1 MKNLIT
7 KTKLTRMTAV
17 LLAVITVFSMMFA
30 LPVSAVSD
38 EVTIIFDYCY
48 NSNGNTIKFQQT
60 TTNDGYTVGV
70 PGEELCKIFADDK
83 EAYCIEPGHSLY
95 SFDTLKKDATTVWRD
110 LGSAKQKAI
119 NLALLYGK
127 PGSSS
132 SLSGNDDEKWVATQ
146 LIVWEFV
153 ADCRETKNGFKCT
166 NTKFIDGITAG
177 GANPGVKA
185 VYNEISNSLANY
197 SKVPSFASAIL
208 SKAETYE
215 LKENGNSY
223 ELTLTDNNNI
233 LSKFDFKSTGGV
245 TVTKSGNKLTLKS
258 SSPITEDVTFNCAK
272 SMPNVGKAVLVPYGD
287 ASMQDVITG
296 VGNDND
302 PVRAYFKVKTSQG
315 NLKIVKT
322 SEDGKVD
329 NIEFVVKGDNCNET
343 VKTNS
348 NGEIEIKNLKVGT
361 YTITEIV
368 SDEYETQE
376 SQTVTVENGK
386 TATVKFNNTLK
397 KSEIKII
404 KKDAETKKII
414 PLSGFGF
421 KIKKSD
427 GSFITADKK
436 DVFYTDNTG
445 TITLPIKLT
454 YGKYQLV
461 EVRAGTGYILDSTPI
476 DFEVNGENKT
486 IELVK
491 YNKAQKGTI
500 TVTKTGNIFSS
511 VKETNE
517 TSITDEATENAHK
530 MYQPVYSN
538 STLSGAEF
546 RITAG
551 EDIMTPDGTVRY
563 KKGETVDTI
572 TTKNNGK
579 AVSKQLYLGKY
590 YVTETKA
597 VSGYVLNRESYPVTL
612 KYAGQNVEV
621 TNSNV
626 TINNKRQKAEV
637 TLTKLLEAN
646 EELGIGNN
654 DEIKNVLFAL
664 YANEEI
670 KASDGKIIPKD
681 GLIEIVSVSEN
692 GKATFTTDIPFG
704 KYYVKEYTTDEHYV
718 LDDTKYEFEF
728 SYTDENTS
736 VQKIEINNGKPIVN
750 KPITGGLEITKKD
763 VSTGELLPN
772 AGFRIKDKNGNIV
785 VEGYT
790 DEKGVAKF
798 TLGYGKYTYE
808 EFDAPDGYIID
819 KTPHEF
825 EITENGQIIKAEM
838 TNKKQPEPEKPQTG
852 DSSNISF
859 FIGLG
864 AFAVGGLVAFVI
876 IRFRKKDEDED

>member
-1 MKNLIT
+1 MKTI
-7 KTKLTRMTAV
+7 KPKFTRTTAV

-48 NSNGNTIKFQQT
+48 DSKGNIIKFQQT

-70 PGEELCKIFADDK
+70 PSEELCKIFANDE
-83 EAYCIEPGHSLY
+83 EAYCIEPGHSLFSY
-95 SFDTLKKDATTVWRD
+95 DTLKKDATTVWRD

-127 PGSSS
+127 PGSGS

-153 ADCRETKNGFKCT
+153 ANCRETKNGFKCT
-166 NTKFIDGITAG
+166 NTKFIDGITVG
-177 GANPGVKA
+177 GANSGVKT

-197 SKVPSFASAIL
+197 AKVPSFASAIL

-215 LKENGNSY
+215 LKANGNSY

-245 TVTKSGNKLTLKS
+245 TVTKTGNKLTLKS
-258 SSPITEDVTFNCAK
+258 SSPLTEEVTFNCAK

-287 ASMQDVITG
+287 ASMQDIITG
-296 VGNDND
+296 VENDND

-315 NLKIVKT
+315 NLKIFKT
-322 SEDGKVD
+322 SEDGKVA
-329 NIEFVVKGDNCNET
+329 NIEFIVKGDNYNET
-343 VKTNS
+343 IKTNS

-368 SDEYETQE
+368 SNEYEAQK

-404 KKDAETKKII
+404 KKDAETKNTI

-421 KIKKSD
+421 KIKKAD
-427 GSFITADKK
+427 DSFVTADKK

-454 YGKYQLV
+454 YGKYQLI
-461 EVRAGTGYILDSTPI
+461 EVQAGIDYILDSTPI

-500 TVTKTGNIFSS
+500 TVTKTGDIFSS
-511 VKETNE
+511 VKEINE
-517 TSITDEATENAHK
+517 TSTEDEAKESSLK
-530 MYQPVYSN
+530 MYQPVYKN

-546 RITAG
+546 KITAG
-551 EDIMTPDGTVRY
+551 EDIITPDGTVRY

-572 TTKNNGK
+572 TTGNNGK

-597 VSGYVLNRESYPVTL
+597 VSGYVLNREAYPVTL

-621 TNSNV
+621 TNSSV
-626 TINNKRQKAEV
+626 TVNNKRQKAEI
-637 TLTKLLEAN
+637 TLTKILEVN
-646 EELGIGNN
+646 EKLGIGNN
-654 DEIKNVLFAL
+654 DEIKNVSFAL
-664 YANEEI
+664 YSNEEI
-670 KASDGKIIPKD
+670 KASNGTIIPKD
-681 GLIEIVSVSEN
+681 GLIETVSVSEN

-704 KYYVKEYTTDEHYV
+704 KYYVQEYSTDDHYV

-736 VQKIEINNGKPIVN
+736 VQTIEINNGKPIVN
-750 KPITGGLEITKKD
+750 NPITGGLEITKKD

-772 AGFRIKDKNGNIV
+772 AGFRIKDVNGKTI

-819 KTPHEF
+819 TTPHEF
-825 EITENGQIIKAEM
+825 EIKENGQIIKAEM
-838 TNKKQPEPEKPQTG
+838 TNKKQPEPDKPQTG
-852 DSSNISF
+852 DSSNIGF

>member
-1 MKNLIT
+1 MKTIKN
-7 KTKLTRMTAV
+7 KLLRTTAV
-17 LLAVITVFSMMFA
+17 LLAVITVFSIMFA

-38 EVTIIFDYCY
+38 EVTIVFDYCY
-48 NSNGNTIKFQQT
+48 DSTGNTIKFQQES
-60 TTNDGYTVGV
+60 TNDGYTVGV
-70 PGEELCKIFADDK
+70 AGEELCKIFANDE
-83 EAYCIEPGHSLY
+83 EAYCIEPGHSLFSY
-95 SFDTLKKDATTVWRD
+95 DTLKKDATTVWRD

-127 PGSSS
+127 PGSGS
-132 SLSGNDDEKWVATQ
+132 SLSGTDDQKWVATQ
-146 LIVWEFV
+146 LIVWELV
-153 ADCRETKNGFKCT
+153 SDCRETKNGFKCT

-177 GANPGVKA
+177 GANPGVKT

-197 SKVPSFASAIL
+197 ATVPSFASAVL

-215 LKENGNSY
+215 LKPNGNSY
-223 ELTLTDNNNI
+223 ELTLTDDNNI
-233 LSKFDFKSTGGV
+233 LSKFDFQSTNGV
-245 TVTKSGNKLTLKS
+245 TVSKTENKITLKS
-258 SSPITEDVTFNCAK
+258 SLPLTEEVTFNCAK
-272 SMPNVGKAVLVPYGD
+272 LMPNVGKAVLVPYGD
-287 ASMQDVITG
+287 VNQQDIITG
-296 VGNDND
+296 VENDND
-302 PVRAYFKVKTSQG
+302 PIRAYFKVKTSQG

-322 SEDGKVD
+322 SEDGKVA
-329 NIEFVVKGDNCNET
+329 NVKFKITGDNYSDEVT
-343 VKTNS
+343 TNT

-368 SDEYETQE
+368 SAEYEAQK

-386 TATVKFNNTLK
+386 TAIVKFNNTLK
-397 KSEIKII
+397 KSEIKIV
-404 KKDAETKKII
+404 KKDAETKKTI

-427 GSFITADKK
+427 ASFVTADKK

-461 EVRAGTGYILDSTPI
+461 EVSAGTGYVLDSTPI

-491 YNKAQKGTI
+491 YNKPQKATI
-500 TVTKTGNIFSS
+500 TVTKTGDIFSS
-511 VKETNE
+511 VKETSE
-517 TSITDEATENAHK
+517 TSKENPLK
-530 MYQPVYSN
+530 VYQPVYSN
-538 STLSGAEF
+538 GKLSGVEF
-546 RITAG
+546 KITAG
-551 EDIMTPDGTVRY
+551 EDIITPDGTVRY
-563 KKGETVDTI
+563 KKGDTVDNI
-572 TTKNNGK
+572 TTDKNGQ

-621 TNSNV
+621 TNSSV
-626 TINNKRQKAEV
+626 TVNNKRQKAEI
-637 TLTKLLEAN
+637 TLTKIFEVN
-646 EELGIGNN
+646 EKLNIGKKA
-654 DEIKNVLFAL
+654 EIKNVSFAF

-681 GLIEIVSVSEN
+681 GLIEILSVSEN
-692 GKATFTTDIPFG
+692 GKATFITNIPFG
-704 KYYVKEYTTDEHYV
+704 KYYVQEYTTDKHYV
-718 LDDTKYEFEF
+718 LDNTKYEFEF
-728 SYTDENTS
+728 SYTDDNTS
-736 VQKIEINNGKPIVN
+736 VQKIEINNGKAIVN
-750 KPITGGLEITKKD
+750 KPLTGGLEITKKD

-808 EFDAPDGYIID
+808 EFDAPDGCIID
-819 KTPHEF
+819 TTPHEF
-825 EITENGQIIKAEM
+825 EITENGKIVKAEM
-838 TNKKQPEPEKPQTG
+838 TNKKQPEPDKPQTG
-852 DSSNISF
+852 DSSNIGF
-859 FIGLG
+859 YIGLG
-864 AFAVGGLVAFVI
+864 AFAIGGLVAFVI
-876 IRFRKKDEDED
+876 IKFRKKDKDED

>member
-1 MKNLIT
+1 MKTIKN
-7 KTKLTRMTAV
+7 KLLRTTAV

-48 NSNGNTIKFQQT
+48 DSSGNTIKFQQE

-70 PGEELCKIFADDK
+70 PGEELCKIFADGE

-127 PGSSS
+127 PGSGS
-132 SLSGNDDEKWVATQ
+132 SLSGTDDQKWVATQ

-153 ADCRETKNGFKCT
+153 ADCRETKNDFKCT

-177 GANPGVKA
+177 GANSGVKK

-197 SKVPSFASAIL
+197 SKVPSFASAVL

-215 LKENGNSY
+215 LKPNGNSY
-223 ELTLTDNNNI
+223 ELTLTDENNI
-233 LSKFDFKSTGGV
+233 LSKFDFKSTEGV
-245 TVTKSGNKLTLKS
+245 IVTKSGNKLSLKS
-258 SSPITEDVTFNCAK
+258 SSPITDEVTFNCAK
-272 SMPNVGKAVLVPYGD
+272 SMPNVGKAVLAPYGD
-287 ASMQDVITG
+287 ASMQDIITG
-296 VGNDND
+296 VENDND
-302 PVRAYFKVKTSQG
+302 PVRAYFKIKTSQG

-322 SEDGKVD
+322 SEDGKVA
-329 NIEFVVKGDNCNET
+329 NVKFKITGDNYSEEVT
-343 VKTNS
+343 TNTK
-348 NGEIEIKNLKVGT
+348 GEIEIKNLKVGT

-368 SDEYETQE
+368 SDEYEAQN

-404 KKDAETKKII
+404 KKDAETKKTI

-427 GSFITADKK
+427 GSFVTADNK

-461 EVRAGTGYILDSTPI
+461 EVQAGTGYILDSTPI

-486 IELVK
+486 IELLK

-500 TVTKTGNIFSS
+500 TVTKTGDIFSS
-511 VKETNE
+511 VKEINE
-517 TSITDEATENAHK
+517 TSTADEVIENSLK
-530 MYQPVYSN
+530 KYQPVYSN
-538 STLSGAEF
+538 STLGGAEF

-551 EDIMTPDGTVRY
+551 EDIKTPDGTVRY

-572 TTKNNGK
+572 TTDRNGK

-597 VSGYVLNRESYPVTL
+597 VSGYVLNRESYLVTL

-621 TNSNV
+621 TNSSV
-626 TINNKRQKAEV
+626 TINNNRQKAEI
-637 TLTKLLEAN
+637 TLTKILEVN
-646 EELGIGNN
+646 EELGIGKN
-654 DEIKNVLFAL
+654 DEIKNVSFAL
-664 YANEEI
+664 YTNEEI

-704 KYYVKEYTTDEHYV
+704 KYYVQEHTTDEHYV
-718 LDDTKYEFEF
+718 RDDTKYEFEF

-772 AGFRIKDKNGNIV
+772 AGFRVKDENGNTV

-819 KTPHEF
+819 TTPHEF
-825 EITENGQIIKAEM
+825 EIKENGQIVKAEM
-838 TNKKQPEPEKPQTG
+838 TNTKQPEPDTPQTG
-852 DSSNISF
+852 DNSNIGF

>member
-17 LLAVITVFSMMFA
+17 LLAVITVFSMVFA

-48 NSNGNTIKFQQT
+48 DSNGNIIKFQQE

-70 PGEELCKIFADDK
+70 AGEELCKLFADDE
-83 EAYCIEPGHSLY
+83 EAYCIEPGHSLF

-127 PGSSS
+127 PGSGS

-153 ADCRETKNGFKCT
+153 AACRETKNGFKCT

-177 GANPGVKA
+177 GANSGVKK

-197 SKVPSFASAIL
+197 SKVPSFASVVL

-215 LKENGNSY
+215 LKANGNGY
-223 ELTLTDNNNI
+223 ELTLTDENNI
-233 LSKFDFKSTGGV
+233 LSKFDFKSTSGV

-258 SSPITEDVTFNCAK
+258 SSPLTEALTFNCAK

-296 VGNDND
+296 VENDND

-322 SEDGKVD
+322 SEDGKVA
-329 NIEFVVKGDNCNET
+329 NVKFKITGDNYSEEVT
-343 VKTNS
+343 TNS

-368 SDEYETQE
+368 SDEYEAQK

-404 KKDAETKKII
+404 KKDAETKKTI

-427 GSFITADKK
+427 GSFVTADKK

-445 TITLPIKLT
+445 IITLPIKLT
-454 YGKYQLV
+454 YGKYQLI
-461 EVRAGTGYILDSTPI
+461 EVSAGTGYVLDSTPI

-500 TVTKTGNIFSS
+500 TVTKTGDIFSS
-511 VKETNE
+511 VKEINE
-517 TSITDEATENAHK
+517 TSTADEATEKALK
-530 MYQPVYSN
+530 MYQPIYSN
-538 STLSGAEF
+538 NILSGAEF
-546 RITAG
+546 KITAG
-551 EDIMTPDGTVRY
+551 EDIKTADGTVRY

-572 TTKNNGK
+572 TTYKNGK

-597 VSGYVLNRESYPVTL
+597 VLGYVLNHESYPVTH

-621 TNSNV
+621 TNSNII
-626 TINNKRQKAEV
+626 INNKR
-637 TLTKLLEAN
+637 
-646 EELGIGNN
+646 
-654 DEIKNVLFAL
+654 
-664 YANEEI
+664 
-670 KASDGKIIPKD
+670 
-681 GLIEIVSVSEN
+681 
-692 GKATFTTDIPFG
+692 
-704 KYYVKEYTTDEHYV
+704 
-718 LDDTKYEFEF
+718 
-728 SYTDENTS
+728 
-736 VQKIEINNGKPIVN
+736 
-750 KPITGGLEITKKD
+750 
-763 VSTGELLPN
+763 
-772 AGFRIKDKNGNIV
+772 
-785 VEGYT
+785 
-790 DEKGVAKF
+790 
-798 TLGYGKYTYE
+798 
-808 EFDAPDGYIID
+808 
-819 KTPHEF
+819 
-825 EITENGQIIKAEM
+825 
-838 TNKKQPEPEKPQTG
+838 
-852 DSSNISF
+852 
-859 FIGLG
+859 
-864 AFAVGGLVAFVI
+864 
-876 IRFRKKDEDED
+876 

>member
-1 MKNLIT
+1 MKTIT
-7 KTKLTRMTAV
+7 NKLLRATAV

-38 EVTIIFDYCY
+38 EITIIFDYCY
-48 NSNGNTIKFQQT
+48 DSNGNTIKFQQT

-70 PGEELCKIFADDK
+70 AGEELCKIFTDDE
-83 EAYCIEPGHSLY
+83 EAYCIEPGHSLFSY
-95 SFDTLKKDATTVWRD
+95 DTLKKDVTTVWRD

-166 NTKFIDGITAG
+166 NTKFIDGITVG
-177 GANPGVKA
+177 GANSGVKA
-185 VYNEISNSLANY
+185 VYNEISSSLASY
-197 SKVPSFASAIL
+197 ATVPSFASAVL

-215 LKENGNSY
+215 LKPNGNSY
-223 ELTLTDNNNI
+223 ELTLTDENNI

-258 SSPITEDVTFNCAK
+258 SSPITDEVTFNCAK

-287 ASMQDVITG
+287 ASMQDIITG
-296 VGNDND
+296 VENDND

-322 SEDGKVD
+322 SEDGKVA
-329 NIEFVVKGDNCNET
+329 NVKFKITGDNYSEEVT
-343 VKTNS
+343 TNT
-348 NGEIEIKNLKVGT
+348 NGEFEIKNLKIGT

-368 SDEYETQE
+368 SNEYEDQN

-404 KKDAETKKII
+404 KKDAETKKTI

-421 KIKKSD
+421 KIRKSD
-427 GSFITADKK
+427 GSFVTADKK
-436 DVFYTDNTG
+436 AVFYTDNTG

-461 EVRAGTGYILDSTPI
+461 EVSAGTGYVLDSTPI
-476 DFEVNGENKT
+476 DFEVNGENRI
-486 IELVK
+486 IEIVK

-500 TVTKTGNIFSS
+500 TVTKTGDIFSS
-511 VKETNE
+511 VKEINK
-517 TSITDEATENAHK
+517 TSTADEAKENPLK

-551 EDIMTPDGTVRY
+551 EDIKTADGTVRY

-572 TTKNNGK
+572 TTADKGK

-621 TNSNV
+621 TNSNI
-626 TINNKRQKAEV
+626 TINNKRQKAEI
-637 TLTKLLEAN
+637 TLTKILEVN
-646 EELGIGNN
+646 EELGIGKN
-654 DEIKNVLFAL
+654 DEIKNVSFAL

-670 KASDGKIIPKD
+670 KASDGRIIPKE

-704 KYYVKEYTTDEHYV
+704 KYYVQEYTTDEHYV

-728 SYTDENTS
+728 AYTDENTS
-736 VQKIEINNGKPIVN
+736 VKKIEINNGKPIVN
-750 KPITGGLEITKKD
+750 NPITGGLEITKKD

-772 AGFRIKDKNGNIV
+772 AGFRIKDENGNIV

-819 KTPHEF
+819 TTPYEF
-825 EITENGQIIKAEM
+825 EIKENGQIIKAEM
-838 TNKKQPEPEKPQTG
+838 TNKKQPEPDKPQTG
-852 DSSNISF
+852 DSSNIGF

>member
-1 MKNLIT
+1 MKTIKN
-7 KTKLTRMTAV
+7 KLLRTTAE
-17 LLAVITVFSMMFA
+17 LLAVITVFAMMFA

-38 EVTIIFDYCY
+38 EVTIVFDYCY
-48 NSNGNTIKFQQT
+48 DSTGNTIKFQQE

-70 PGEELCKIFADDK
+70 AGEELCKIFANDE
-83 EAYCIEPGHSLY
+83 EAYCIEPGHSLFSY
-95 SFDTLKKDATTVWRD
+95 DKLKKDATTVWRD

-127 PGSSS
+127 PGSDS
-132 SLSGNDDEKWVATQ
+132 SLSGNYDEKWVATQ

-153 ADCRETKNGFKCT
+153 ADCRETKNSFKCT

-177 GANPGVKA
+177 GANSGVKTI
-185 VYNEISNSLANY
+185 YNEISNNLANY
-197 SKVPSFASAIL
+197 SKVPSFASVVL

-215 LKENGNSY
+215 LKANSSGY
-223 ELTLTDNNNI
+223 ELTLTDENNI
-233 LSKFDFKSTGGV
+233 LSKFDFKSTDGV
-245 TVTKSGNKLTLKS
+245 IVSKSGNKLTLKS
-258 SSPITEDVTFNCAK
+258 SSPLTDEVTFNCAK
-272 SMPNVGKAVLVPYGD
+272 AMPNVGKAVLVPYGD

-296 VGNDND
+296 VENDND

-322 SEDGKVD
+322 SEDGKVANVKFKITSD
-329 NIEFVVKGDNCNET
+329 NYSEEVT
-343 VKTNS
+343 TNS

-368 SDEYETQE
+368 SDKYETQK

-404 KKDAETKKII
+404 KKDAETKKTI

-427 GSFITADKK
+427 GSFVTADNK

-454 YGKYQLV
+454 YGKYQLI
-461 EVRAGTGYILDSTPI
+461 EVSAGTGYVLDSTPI

-500 TVTKTGNIFSS
+500 TVTKTGDIFSS
-511 VKETNE
+511 VKEIKE
-517 TSITDEATENAHK
+517 TSTADEAKENELK
-530 MYQPVYSN
+530 KYQPVYSN
-538 STLSGAEF
+538 STLGGAEF
-546 RITAG
+546 KITAG
-551 EDIMTPDGTVRY
+551 EDIITPDGTIRY

-590 YVTETKA
+590 YITETKA

-612 KYAGQNVEV
+612 KYADQNVEV
-621 TNSNV
+621 TNSSV
-626 TINNKRQKAEV
+626 TINNKRQKAEIN
-637 TLTKLLEAN
+637 LTKILEVN

-654 DEIKNVLFAL
+654 DEIKNVSFAL

-670 KASDGKIIPKD
+670 KASDGTIIPND

-704 KYYVKEYTTDEHYV
+704 KYYV
-718 LDDTKYEFEF
+718 
-728 SYTDENTS
+728 
-736 VQKIEINNGKPIVN
+736 
-750 KPITGGLEITKKD
+750 
-763 VSTGELLPN
+763 
-772 AGFRIKDKNGNIV
+772 
-785 VEGYT
+785 
-790 DEKGVAKF
+790 
-798 TLGYGKYTYE
+798 
-808 EFDAPDGYIID
+808 
-819 KTPHEF
+819 
-825 EITENGQIIKAEM
+825 
-838 TNKKQPEPEKPQTG
+838 
-852 DSSNISF
+852 
-859 FIGLG
+859 
-864 AFAVGGLVAFVI
+864 
-876 IRFRKKDEDED
+876 

>member
-1 MKNLIT
+1 MKTIKN
-7 KTKLTRMTAV
+7 KLLRTTAL
-17 LLAVITVFSMMFA
+17 LLAVITIFSMIFA
-30 LPVSAVSD
+30 FPVSAVSD
-38 EVTIIFDYCY
+38 EVTIVFDYCY
-48 NSNGNTIKFQQT
+48 DSTGNTIKFQQE
-60 TTNDGYTVGV
+60 TTNDGYIVGV
-70 PGEELCKIFADDK
+70 AGEELCKIFANDE
-83 EAYCIEPGHSLY
+83 EAYCIEPGHSLF

-132 SLSGNDDEKWVATQ
+132 SLSGTDDQKWVATQ
-146 LIVWEFV
+146 LIVWELV
-153 ADCRETKNGFKCT
+153 SDCRETKNGFKCT

-177 GANPGVKA
+177 GANPGVKN
-185 VYNEISNSLANY
+185 VYNEISNSFASY
-197 SKVPSFASAIL
+197 ATVPSFASAVL
-208 SKAETYE
+208 SNAETYE
-215 LKENGNSY
+215 LKANGNSY
-223 ELTLTDNNNI
+223 ELTLTDDNNI
-233 LSKFDFKSTGGV
+233 LSKFDFQSTSGV
-245 TVTKSGNKLTLKS
+245 TVSKTENKLTLKS
-258 SSPITEDVTFNCAK
+258 SSPLTEEVTFNCAK
-272 SMPNVGKAVLVPYGD
+272 SMPNVGNAVLVPYGD
-287 ASMQDVITG
+287 VNQQDIITG
-296 VGNDND
+296 VENDND
-302 PVRAYFKVKTSQG
+302 PIRAYFKVKTSQG

-322 SEDGKVD
+322 SEDGKVA
-329 NIEFVVKGDNCNET
+329 NVKFKITGDNYSDEVT
-343 VKTNS
+343 TNT

-368 SDEYETQE
+368 SAEYEAQK

-386 TATVKFNNTLK
+386 TAIVKFKNTLK
-397 KSEIKII
+397 KSEIKIV
-404 KKDAETKKII
+404 KKDAETKKTI

-427 GSFITADKK
+427 GSFVTADKK
-436 DVFYTDNTG
+436 DIFYTDNTG
-445 TITLPIKLT
+445 TILLPIKLT

-461 EVRAGTGYILDSTPI
+461 EVSAGTGYILDSTPI

-491 YNKAQKGTI
+491 YNKAQKATI
-500 TVTKTGNIFSS
+500 TVTKTGDIFSS

-517 TSITDEATENAHK
+517 TSTENALK
-530 MYQPVYSN
+530 VYQPVYNN

-546 RITAG
+546 KITAG
-551 EDIMTPDGTVRY
+551 EDIKTPDGTVRY

-572 TTKNNGK
+572 TTDDKGN

-597 VSGYVLNRESYPVTL
+597 VSGYVLNREAYPVTL

-621 TNSNV
+621 TNSSI
-626 TINNKRQKAEV
+626 TINNKRQKAEI
-637 TLTKLLEAN
+637 TLTKVFEVN
-646 EELGIGNN
+646 EKLGIGEKG
-654 DEIKNVLFAL
+654 EIKKVSFAL

-670 KASDGKIIPKD
+670 KASDGTIIPKD

-704 KYYVKEYTTDEHYV
+704 KYYVQEFTTDKHYV

-728 SYTDENTS
+728 SFVDENTS
-736 VQKIEINNGKPIVN
+736 VQKIEINNGKAIVN
-750 KPITGGLEITKKD
+750 KPLTGGLEITKKD

-819 KTPHEF
+819 TTPLEF
-825 EITENGQIIKAEM
+825 EITENGKIVKAEM
-838 TNKKQPEPEKPQTG
+838 TNKKQPEPDKPQTG
-852 DSSNISF
+852 DSSNIGF
-859 FIGLG
+859 YIGLG
-864 AFAVGGLVAFVI
+864 AFAVGGLVSFVI

>member
-1 MKNLIT
+1 MKTIKN
-7 KTKLTRMTAV
+7 KLLRTTAL
-17 LLAVITVFSMMFA
+17 LLAVITVFSMIFA

-38 EVTIIFDYCY
+38 EVTIVFDYCY
-48 NSNGNTIKFQQT
+48 DSTGNTIKFQQE

-70 PGEELCKIFADDK
+70 AGEELCKIFANDE
-83 EAYCIEPGHSLY
+83 EAYCIEPGHSLFSY
-95 SFDTLKKDATTVWRD
+95 DTLKKDATAVWRD

-132 SLSGNDDEKWVATQ
+132 SLSGTDDQKWVATQ

-153 ADCRETKNGFKCT
+153 ADCREATNGFKCT
-166 NTKFIDGITAG
+166 NTKFIDGITAD
-177 GANPGVKA
+177 GANSGVKK

-197 SKVPSFASAIL
+197 AKVPSFASAVL

-215 LKENGNSY
+215 LKANGNSY

-233 LSKFDFKSTGGV
+233 LSKFDFQSTNGV
-245 TVTKSGNKLTLKS
+245 TVSKTENKLTLKS
-258 SSPITEDVTFNCAK
+258 SSPLTDEVTFNCAK
-272 SMPNVGKAVLVPYGD
+272 AMPDVGNAVLVPYGD
-287 ASMQDVITG
+287 VNQQDIITG
-296 VGNDND
+296 VENEND
-302 PVRAYFKVKTSQG
+302 PIRAYFKVKTSQG

-322 SEDGKVD
+322 SEDGKVA
-329 NIEFVVKGDNCNET
+329 NVKFKIIGDNYSEEVT
-343 VKTNS
+343 TNA

-368 SDEYETQE
+368 SAEYEAKK
-376 SQTVTVENGK
+376 SQTVTVENRK
-386 TATVKFNNTLK
+386 TAIVKFNNTLK

-404 KKDAETKKII
+404 KKDVETKKTI

-421 KIKKSD
+421 KIRKSD
-427 GSFITADKK
+427 GSFVTVDKK

-461 EVRAGTGYILDSTPI
+461 EVSAGTGYILDSTPI
-476 DFEVNGENKT
+476 DFEVNGNNKI

-491 YNKAQKGTI
+491 YNKPQKATI
-500 TVTKTGNIFSS
+500 TVTKTGDIFSS
-511 VKETNE
+511 VKEINE
-517 TSITDEATENAHK
+517 TSTANEAIENLLK
-530 MYQPVYSN
+530 MYQPVYN
-538 STLSGAEF
+538 KGTLSGVEF
-546 RITAG
+546 KITAG
-551 EDIMTPDGTVRY
+551 EDITTPDGTVRY
-563 KKGETVDTI
+563 KKGDIVDTV
-572 TTKNNGK
+572 TTDDKGK

-597 VSGYVLNRESYPVTL
+597 VSGYVFNRESYFVTL

-621 TNSNV
+621 TNSSV
-626 TINNKRQKAEV
+626 TINNKRQKAEI
-637 TLTKLLEAN
+637 TLTKIFEVN
-646 EELGIGNN
+646 EKLNIGKKA
-654 DEIKNVLFAL
+654 EIKNVSFAL

-670 KASDGKIIPKD
+670 KASDGKIIPKN

-704 KYYVKEYTTDEHYV
+704 KYYVQEYTTDEHYV
-718 LDDTKYEFEF
+718 LDNTKYEFEF
-728 SYTDENTS
+728 SFADENTS

-750 KPITGGLEITKKD
+750 KPLTGGLEITKKD

-772 AGFRIKDKNGNIV
+772 AGFRIKDVNGKTI

-819 KTPHEF
+819 TTPHEF
-825 EITENGQIIKAEM
+825 EIIENGKIVKAEM
-838 TNKKQPEPEKPQTG
+838 TNKKQPEPDKPQTG
-852 DSSNISF
+852 DSSNIGF
-859 FIGLG
+859 YIGLG
-864 AFAVGGLVAFVI
+864 AFAVGGLVSFVI
-876 IRFRKKDEDED
+876 IRFRKKDEDGD

>member
-1 MKNLIT
+1 MKTIKN
-7 KTKLTRMTAV
+7 KLLRTTAV

-38 EVTIIFDYCY
+38 EVTIVFDYCY
-48 NSNGNTIKFQQT
+48 DSTGNTIKFQQE

-70 PGEELCKIFADDK
+70 AGEELCKIFANDE
-83 EAYCIEPGHSLY
+83 EAYCIEPGHSLFSY
-95 SFDTLKKDATTVWRD
+95 DTLKKDATTVWRD

-127 PGSSS
+127 PGSGS
-132 SLSGNDDEKWVATQ
+132 SLSGTDDQKWVATQ
-146 LIVWEFV
+146 LIVWELV
-153 ADCRETKNGFKCT
+153 SDCRETKNGFKCT

-197 SKVPSFASAIL
+197 ATVPSFASAVL

-215 LKENGNSY
+215 LKPNGNSY
-223 ELTLTDNNNI
+223 ELTLTDDNNI
-233 LSKFDFKSTGGV
+233 LSEFNFTSTGGV
-245 TVTKSGNKLTLKS
+245 TISKTENKLTLKS
-258 SSPITEDVTFNCAK
+258 SSPLTDEVTFNCAK
-272 SMPNVGKAVLVPYGD
+272 TMPDVGKAVLVPYGD
-287 ASMQDVITG
+287 VNQQDIITG
-296 VGNDND
+296 VENDND
-302 PVRAYFKVKTSQG
+302 PIRAFFKVKTSQG

-322 SEDGKVD
+322 SEDGKVA
-329 NIEFVVKGDNCNET
+329 NVKFKITGDNYSDEVT
-343 VKTNS
+343 TNT

-368 SDEYETQE
+368 SAEYEAQK

-386 TATVKFNNTLK
+386 IAIVKFNNTLK
-397 KSEIKII
+397 KSEIKIV
-404 KKDAETKKII
+404 KKDAETKKTI

-427 GSFITADKK
+427 GSFVTADKK

-461 EVRAGTGYILDSTPI
+461 EVSAGTGYVLDSTPI

-491 YNKAQKGTI
+491 YNKAQKGSI
-500 TVTKTGNIFSS
+500 TVTKTGDIFSS
-511 VKETNE
+511 VKEINE
-517 TSITDEATENAHK
+517 TSTSDEAKENPLK

-538 STLSGAEF
+538 STLSGIEF
-546 RITAG
+546 KITAG
-551 EDIMTPDGTVRY
+551 EDITTSDGTVRY

-572 TTKNNGK
+572 TTDKNGK
-579 AVSKQLYLGKY
+579 AVSKQLYLGRY

-621 TNSNV
+621 TNSNI
-626 TINNKRQKAEV
+626 TINNKRQKAEI
-637 TLTKLLEAN
+637 TLTKVFEVN
-646 EELGIGNN
+646 EKIGIGEKG
-654 DEIKNVLFAL
+654 EIKNVSFAL

-670 KASDGKIIPKD
+670 KASDSTIIPKD

-704 KYYVKEYTTDEHYV
+704 KYYVQEYITDKHYV
-718 LDDTKYEFEF
+718 LDNTKYEFEF
-728 SYTDENTS
+728 SFVDENTS
-736 VQKIEINNGKPIVN
+736 VQKIKINNGKQIVN
-750 KPITGGLEITKKD
+750 KPLTGGLEITKKD
-763 VSTGELLPN
+763 VSTGELLSN

-819 KTPHEF
+819 ITPYEF
-825 EITENGQIIKAEM
+825 EIKENGQIIKAEM
-838 TNKKQPEPEKPQTG
+838 TNKKQPEPDKPQTG
-852 DSSNISF
+852 DSSNIGF
-859 FIGLG
+859 YIGLG
-864 AFAVGGLVAFVI
+864 AFAIGGLVSFVI

>member
-1 MKNLIT
+1 MKTIT
-7 KTKLTRMTAV
+7 NKLLRTTAV
-17 LLAVITVFSMMFA
+17 LLAVITVFSMMFS

-48 NSNGNTIKFQQT
+48 DDSGNIIKFQQK

-70 PGEELCKIFADDK
+70 TGEELCKIFADDE
-83 EAYCIEPGHSLY
+83 EAYCIEPGHSLF

-127 PGSSS
+127 PGSGS

-153 ADCRETKNGFKCT
+153 SDCRETKNGFKCT

-177 GANPGVKA
+177 GANPGVKT
-185 VYNEISNSLANY
+185 VYNEISKSLASY
-197 SKVPSFASAIL
+197 ATVPSFASAVL

-215 LKENGNSY
+215 LKANGNSY
-223 ELTLTDNNNI
+223 ELTLTDENNI
-233 LSKFDFKSTGGV
+233 LSKFDFKTTDGV
-245 TVTKSGNKLTLKS
+245 TVSKSGNKLTLKP
-258 SSPITEDVTFNCAK
+258 SSPLTEEVTFNCAK
-272 SMPNVGKAVLVPYGD
+272 SMPNVGKAVLIPYGD
-287 ASMQDVITG
+287 ATQQDIITG
-296 VGNDND
+296 VENDND

-315 NLKIVKT
+315 SLKIVKT
-322 SEDGKVD
+322 SEDGKVA
-329 NIEFVVKGDNCNET
+329 NIGFIVKGDKYNET

-348 NGEIEIKNLKVGT
+348 NGEFEIINLIPGT
-361 YTITEIV
+361 YTVTEIV
-368 SDEYETQE
+368 SDEYEAQK
-376 SQTVTVENGK
+376 SQTVTVESGK
-386 TATVKFNNTLK
+386 TATVQFDNILK

-404 KKDAETKKII
+404 KKDAETKKTI

-427 GSFITADKK
+427 GSFVTADKK

-454 YGKYQLV
+454 YGKYQLI
-461 EVRAGTGYILDSTPI
+461 EASAGTGYVLDSTPV

-500 TVTKTGNIFSS
+500 TVTKTGDIFSS
-511 VKETNE
+511 VNETNE
-517 TSITDEATENAHK
+517 TSTADEATENALK
-530 MYQPVYSN
+530 IYQPVYSN
-538 STLSGAEF
+538 GTLSGAEF
-546 RITAG
+546 KITAG
-551 EDIMTPDGTVRY
+551 EDITTPDGTLQY
-563 KKGETVDTI
+563 KKGETVDTV
-572 TTKNNGK
+572 TTGNNGK

-597 VSGYVLNRESYPVTL
+597 VSGYILNRESYPVTL
-612 KYAGQNVEV
+612 KYAGQTVEV
-621 TNSNV
+621 TNSGV
-626 TINNKRQKAEV
+626 TINNERQKAEI
-637 TLTKLLEAN
+637 TLTKIFEVY
-646 EELGIGNN
+646 EELGIGKN
-654 DEIKNVLFAL
+654 DEIKNVSFAL

-670 KASDGKIIPKD
+670 KASDGTVIPKD
-681 GLIEIVSVSEN
+681 GLIEIVSVSED

-704 KYYVKEYTTDEHYV
+704 KFYVQEYKTDEHYV

-728 SYTDENTS
+728 TCTDENTS
-736 VQKIEINNGKPIVN
+736 VQKIEINNGKAIIN
-750 KPITGGLEITKKD
+750 KLIIGKLEITKKD

-772 AGFRIKDKNGNIV
+772 AGFRIKDESGNII

-819 KTPHEF
+819 TTPYEF

-838 TNKKQPEPEKPQTG
+838 TNKKQPEPDKPQTG
-852 DSSNISF
+852 DNSNIGF

-864 AFAVGGLVAFVI
+864 AFAVGGLVSFVI
-876 IRFRKKDEDED
+876 IKFRKKDEDED

>member
-1 MKNLIT
+1 MKTIT
-7 KTKLTRMTAV
+7 NKLLRTTAV
-17 LLAVITVFSMMFA
+17 LLAVITIFSMMFS

-48 NSNGNTIKFQQT
+48 DDSGVTIKFQQT
-60 TTNDGYTVGV
+60 TTDDGYTVGV
-70 PGEELCKIFADDK
+70 LGEELCKIFADGE

-127 PGSSS
+127 SGSSS
-132 SLSGNDDEKWVATQ
+132 NLSGNDDEKWVATQ
-146 LIVWEFV
+146 LIVWELV
-153 ADCRETKNGFKCT
+153 SNCRETKNGFKCT

-177 GANPGVKA
+177 GANSGVKT

-197 SKVPSFASAIL
+197 SKVPSFASAVL

-215 LKENGNSY
+215 LKPNGNSY
-223 ELTLTDNNNI
+223 ELTLTDENNI
-233 LSKFDFKSTGGV
+233 LSKFDFKSTDGIN
-245 TVTKSGNKLTLKS
+245 VTKSGNKLILKS
-258 SSPITEDVTFNCAK
+258 SLPITDEVTFNCAK
-272 SMPNVGKAVLVPYGD
+272 TMPNVGKAVLVPYGD
-287 ASMQDVITG
+287 ASMQDIITG
-296 VGNDND
+296 VENDND
-302 PVRAYFKVKTSQG
+302 PIRAYFKVKTSQG

-348 NGEIEIKNLKVGT
+348 NGEIEINNLKVGT

-368 SDEYETQE
+368 SDEYEAQK

-404 KKDAETKKII
+404 KKDAETKKTI

-421 KIKKSD
+421 KIRKSD
-427 GSFITADKK
+427 GSFVTADKK

-445 TITLPIKLT
+445 TITIPIKLT
-454 YGKYQLV
+454 YGNYQLV
-461 EVRAGTGYILDSTPI
+461 EVKAGTGYILDNTPI

-486 IELVK
+486 IEIVK

-500 TVTKTGNIFSS
+500 TVTKTGDIFSS
-511 VKETNE
+511 VKEINE
-517 TSITDEATENAHK
+517 TSTADEATENALK
-530 MYQPVYSN
+530 TYQPVYSN
-538 STLSGAEF
+538 STLSDVEF
-546 RITAG
+546 KITAG
-551 EDIMTPDGTVRY
+551 EDIKTPDGTLRY

-572 TTKNNGK
+572 TTDKNGK

-612 KYAGQNVEV
+612 KYAGQDVEI
-621 TNSNV
+621 TNSNT
-626 TINNKRQKAEV
+626 TINNKRQKAEIN
-637 TLTKLLEAN
+637 LTKILEVN

-654 DEIKNVLFAL
+654 DEIKNVSFAL

-704 KYYVKEYTTDEHYV
+704 KYYVKEHTTDKHYV

-763 VSTGELLPN
+763 VSTGEILPN
-772 AGFRIKDKNGNIV
+772 AGFRIKDVNGKTI

-819 KTPHEF
+819 TTPYEF
-825 EITENGQIIKAEM
+825 EIKENGQIIKAEM
-838 TNKKQPEPEKPQTG
+838 TNKKQPEPDKPQTG
-852 DSSNISF
+852 DSSNIGF

>member
-1 MKNLIT
+1 MKTIKPKFVRT
-7 KTKLTRMTAV
+7 TAV
-17 LLAVITVFSMMFA
+17 LIAVITVFSMMFA

-48 NSNGNTIKFQQT
+48 DSSGNTIKFQQT

-70 PGEELCKIFADDK
+70 PGEELCKIFADDE

-95 SFDTLKKDATTVWRD
+95 SFDTLKKDATTVWKD

-153 ADCRETKNGFKCT
+153 ANCRETKNGFKCT
-166 NTKFIDGITAG
+166 NTKFIDGITVG
-177 GANPGVKA
+177 GANSGVKK

-197 SKVPSFASAIL
+197 ATVPSFASAVL

-215 LKENGNSY
+215 LKSNGNSY
-223 ELTLTDNNNI
+223 ELTLTDENNI

-258 SSPITEDVTFNCAK
+258 SSPLTEEVTFNCAK

-287 ASMQDVITG
+287 ASMQDIITG
-296 VGNDND
+296 VENDND

-322 SEDGKVD
+322 SEDGKVA
-329 NIEFVVKGDNCNET
+329 NVKFKITGDNYSEEVT
-343 VKTNS
+343 TNS

-368 SDEYETQE
+368 SDEYEAQK

-386 TATVKFNNTLK
+386 TATVKFNNILK

-404 KKDAETKKII
+404 KKDAETKKTI

-427 GSFITADKK
+427 GSFVTADKK

-445 TITLPIKLT
+445 TITLPIKLA
-454 YGKYQLV
+454 YSKYQLI
-461 EVRAGTGYILDSTPI
+461 EVQAGTGYVLDSTPI

-500 TVTKTGNIFSS
+500 TVTKTGDIFSS
-511 VKETNE
+511 VKEINK
-517 TSITDEATENAHK
+517 TSTADEAKENALK

-538 STLSGAEF
+538 SILSGAEF

-551 EDIMTPDGTVRY
+551 EDIMTPEGTVRY

-572 TTKNNGK
+572 TTGNNGK

-597 VSGYVLNRESYPVTL
+597 VSGYVLNREAYPVTL
-612 KYAGQNVEV
+612 NYAGQHVEV
-621 TNSNV
+621 TNSNI
-626 TINNKRQKAEV
+626 TINNKRQKAEIS
-637 TLTKLLEAN
+637 LTKIFEAN

-654 DEIKNVLFAL
+654 DEIKNVSFAL

-728 SYTDENTS
+728 AYTDENTS
-736 VQKIEINNGKPIVN
+736 VKKIEINNGKPIIN
-750 KPITGGLEITKKD
+750 KPIIGGLEITKKD

-772 AGFRIKDKNGNIV
+772 AGFRIKDENGNIV

-790 DEKGVAKF
+790 DEKGIAKF

-825 EITENGQIIKAEM
+825 EIKENGQIIKAEM

-852 DSSNISF
+852 DSSNIGF

-876 IRFRKKDEDED
+876 IRFRKRDEDED

>member
-1 MKNLIT
+1 MKTIKN
-7 KTKLTRMTAV
+7 KLLRTTAV
-17 LLAVITVFSMMFA
+17 LLAVITVFSIMFA

-38 EVTIIFDYCY
+38 EVTIVFDYCY
-48 NSNGNTIKFQQT
+48 DSTGNTIKFQQE

-70 PGEELCKIFADDK
+70 AGEELCKIFANDE
-83 EAYCIEPGHSLY
+83 EAYCIEPGHSLFSY
-95 SFDTLKKDATTVWRD
+95 DTLKKDATTVWRD

-127 PGSSS
+127 PGSGSS
-132 SLSGNDDEKWVATQ
+132 FSGTDDQKWVATQ

-153 ADCRETKNGFKCT
+153 SDCRETKNGFKCI

-177 GANPGVKA
+177 GANPGVKE

-197 SKVPSFASAIL
+197 ATVPSFASAVL

-215 LKENGNSY
+215 LKANGNSY
-223 ELTLTDNNNI
+223 ELTLTDENNL

-245 TVTKSGNKLTLKS
+245 TVSKAGNKLTLKS
-258 SSPITEDVTFNCAK
+258 SSPLTEDVTFDCAK
-272 SMPNVGKAVLVPYGD
+272 TMPDVGKAVLVPYGD
-287 ASMQDVITG
+287 VNQQDIITG
-296 VGNDND
+296 VENDND
-302 PVRAYFKVKTSQG
+302 PIRAYFKIKTSQG

-322 SEDGKVD
+322 SEDGKVA
-329 NIEFVVKGDNCNET
+329 NVRFKITGDNYSDEVT
-343 VKTNS
+343 TNT

-368 SDEYETQE
+368 SVEYEAQK
-376 SQTVTVENGK
+376 SQTVAVENGK
-386 TATVKFNNTLK
+386 TAIVKFNNTLK
-397 KSEIKII
+397 KSEIKIV
-404 KKDAETKKII
+404 KKDAETKKTI

-427 GSFITADKK
+427 GSFVTADKK

-461 EVRAGTGYILDSTPI
+461 EVSAGTGYVLDSTPI

-491 YNKAQKGTI
+491 YNKPQKATI
-500 TVTKTGNIFSS
+500 TVTKTGDIFSS
-511 VKETNE
+511 VKETTE
-517 TSITDEATENAHK
+517 TSKENPLK
-530 MYQPVYSN
+530 VYQPVYSN
-538 STLSGAEF
+538 GKLSGVEF
-546 RITAG
+546 KITAG
-551 EDIMTPDGTVRY
+551 EDIITPDGTVRY
-563 KKGETVDTI
+563 KKGDTVDNI
-572 TTKNNGK
+572 TTDKNGK

-621 TNSNV
+621 TNSSI
-626 TINNKRQKAEV
+626 TINNKRQKAEI
-637 TLTKLLEAN
+637 TLTKILEVN
-646 EELGIGNN
+646 EKLNIGEKG
-654 DEIKNVLFAL
+654 EIKNVFFAL

-670 KASDGKIIPKD
+670 KASDSTIIPKD

-718 LDDTKYEFEF
+718 LDNKKYEFEF
-728 SYTDENTS
+728 AYTDENTS

-750 KPITGGLEITKKD
+750 KPLTGGLEITKKD
-763 VSTGELLPN
+763 ASTGALLPN
-772 AGFRIKDKNGNIV
+772 AGFRIKDENGNIV

-790 DEKGVAKF
+790 NEKGVAKF

-819 KTPHEF
+819 TTPYEF
-825 EITENGQIIKAEM
+825 EITENGKIVKAEM
-838 TNKKQPEPEKPQTG
+838 TNKKQPEPDKPQTG
-852 DSSNISF
+852 DSSNIGF
-859 FIGLG
+859 YIGLG
-864 AFAVGGLVAFVI
+864 AFAVGGLVSFVI

>member
-1 MKNLIT
+1 MKTIKN
-7 KTKLTRMTAV
+7 KLLRTTAV

-30 LPVSAVSD
+30 LPASAVSD
-38 EVTIIFDYCY
+38 EVTIVFDYCY
-48 NSNGNTIKFQQT
+48 DSTGNTIKFQQE
-60 TTNDGYTVGV
+60 TTNDGYTVGFA
-70 PGEELCKIFADDK
+70 GEELCKIFANDE
-83 EAYCIEPGHSLY
+83 EAYCIEPGHSLFSY
-95 SFDTLKKDATTVWRD
+95 DTLKKDATTVWRD

-127 PGSSS
+127 PGSGS
-132 SLSGNDDEKWVATQ
+132 SLSGTDDQKWVATQ
-146 LIVWEFV
+146 LIVWELV
-153 ADCRETKNGFKCT
+153 SDCRETKNGFKCT

-197 SKVPSFASAIL
+197 AKVPSFASAVL

-215 LKENGNSY
+215 LKPNGNSY
-223 ELTLTDNNNI
+223 ELTLTDDNNI
-233 LSKFDFKSTGGV
+233 LSKFDFQSTNGV
-245 TVTKSGNKLTLKS
+245 TVSKTENKLTLKS
-258 SSPITEDVTFNCAK
+258 SSPLTDEVTFNCAK
-272 SMPNVGKAVLVPYGD
+272 AMPDVGNAVLVPYGD
-287 ASMQDVITG
+287 VNQQDIITG
-296 VGNDND
+296 VENDND
-302 PVRAYFKVKTSQG
+302 PIRAYFKVKTSQG
-315 NLKIVKT
+315 DLKIVKT
-322 SEDGKVD
+322 SEDGKIANVRFK
-329 NIEFVVKGDNCNET
+329 ITGDNYSEEVT
-343 VKTNS
+343 TNT

-368 SDEYETQE
+368 SDEYEAQK

-404 KKDAETKKII
+404 KKDAETKKTI

-427 GSFITADKK
+427 GSFVTADKK

-445 TITLPIKLT
+445 TITLPVKLT

-461 EVRAGTGYILDSTPI
+461 EVSAGTGYVLDSTPI

-491 YNKAQKGTI
+491 YNKAQKGSI
-500 TVTKTGNIFSS
+500 TVTKTGDIFSS
-511 VKETNE
+511 VKETSE
-517 TSITDEATENAHK
+517 TSKENPLK
-530 MYQPVYSN
+530 VYQPVYNN
-538 STLSGAEF
+538 STLSGVEF
-546 RITAG
+546 KITAG
-551 EDIMTPDGTVRY
+551 EDIKTLDGTVRY

-572 TTKNNGK
+572 TTRNNGN
-579 AVSKQLYLGKY
+579 AISKQLYLGKY

-621 TNSNV
+621 TNSNI
-626 TINNKRQKAEV
+626 TINNKRQKAEI
-637 TLTKLLEAN
+637 TLTKILEVN
-646 EELGIGNN
+646 EKLNIGKKA
-654 DEIKNVLFAL
+654 EIKNVSFAL

-670 KASDGKIIPKD
+670 KASDSTIIPKD

-704 KYYVKEYTTDEHYV
+704 KYYVQEYTTDKHYV
-718 LDDTKYEFEF
+718 LDNTKYEFEF
-728 SYTDENTS
+728 SFTDENTS
-736 VQKIEINNGKPIVN
+736 VQKIEINNDKPIVN
-750 KPITGGLEITKKD
+750 KPLTGGLEITKKD

-819 KTPHEF
+819 TTPHEF
-825 EITENGQIIKAEM
+825 EIKENGKIVKAEM
-838 TNKKQPEPEKPQTG
+838 TNKKQPEPDKPQTG
-852 DSSNISF
+852 DSSNIGF
-859 FIGLG
+859 YIGLG
-864 AFAVGGLVAFVI
+864 AFAIGGLVAFVI
-876 IRFRKKDEDED
+876 IRFCKKDKDED

>member
-1 MKNLIT
+1 MKTIKN
-7 KTKLTRMTAV
+7 KLLRTTAV

-38 EVTIIFDYCY
+38 EVTIVFDYCY
-48 NSNGNTIKFQQT
+48 DSTGNIIKFQQE

-70 PGEELCKIFADDK
+70 AGEELCKIFANDE
-83 EAYCIEPGHSLY
+83 EAYCIEPGHSLF

-127 PGSSS
+127 PGSNS

-153 ADCRETKNGFKCT
+153 ADCRETKNDFKCT

-177 GANPGVKA
+177 GANLGVKT

-197 SKVPSFASAIL
+197 AKVPSFASAVL

-215 LKENGNSY
+215 LKANGNSY

-233 LSKFDFKSTGGV
+233 LSKFDFQSTNGV
-245 TVTKSGNKLTLKS
+245 TVSKTENKLTLKS
-258 SSPITEDVTFNCAK
+258 SSPLTDEVTFNCAK
-272 SMPNVGKAVLVPYGD
+272 AMPDVGNAVLVPYGD
-287 ASMQDVITG
+287 VNQQDIITG
-296 VGNDND
+296 VENEND
-302 PVRAYFKVKTSQG
+302 PIRAYFKVKTSQG

-322 SEDGKVD
+322 SEDGKVA
-329 NIEFVVKGDNCNET
+329 NVKFKIIGDNYSEEVT
-343 VKTNS
+343 TNA

-368 SDEYETQE
+368 SDEYEAQK

-404 KKDAETKKII
+404 KKDAETKKTI

-427 GSFITADKK
+427 GSFVTADKK

-445 TITLPIKLT
+445 TILLPIKLT
-454 YGKYQLV
+454 YGKYQLI
-461 EVRAGTGYILDSTPI
+461 EVSAGTGYVLDSTPI
-476 DFEVNGENKT
+476 DFEVNGESKT
-486 IELVK
+486 LELVK

-500 TVTKTGNIFSS
+500 TITKKGDVFSS
-511 VKETNE
+511 VKEINE
-517 TSITDEATENAHK
+517 TSTADEATENALK

-538 STLSGAEF
+538 STLDGAEF
-546 RITAG
+546 KITAG
-551 EDIMTPDGTVRY
+551 EDIITPDGTVRY
-563 KKGETVDTI
+563 KKGDIVDTI
-572 TTKNNGK
+572 TTDDKGK
-579 AVSKQLYLGKY
+579 AVSKRLYLGKY

-621 TNSNV
+621 TNSNI
-626 TINNKRQKAEV
+626 TINNKRQKAEI
-637 TLTKLLEAN
+637 TLTKVFEVN
-646 EELGIGNN
+646 EKIGIGEN
-654 DEIKNVLFAL
+654 DEIKNVSFAL

-670 KASDGKIIPKD
+670 KASDGKIIPKN

-718 LDDTKYEFEF
+718 LDDKKYEFEF
-728 SYTDENTS
+728 
-736 VQKIEINNGKPIVN
+736 
-750 KPITGGLEITKKD
+750 
-763 VSTGELLPN
+763 
-772 AGFRIKDKNGNIV
+772 
-785 VEGYT
+785 
-790 DEKGVAKF
+790 
-798 TLGYGKYTYE
+798 
-808 EFDAPDGYIID
+808 
-819 KTPHEF
+819 
-825 EITENGQIIKAEM
+825 
-838 TNKKQPEPEKPQTG
+838 
-852 DSSNISF
+852 
-859 FIGLG
+859 G
-864 AFAVGGLVAFVI
+864 AT
-876 IRFRKKDEDED
+876 RS

>member
-1 MKNLIT
+1 MKTIKN
-7 KTKLTRMTAV
+7 KLTRTTAV
-17 LLAVITVFSMMFA
+17 LLAVITIFSMMFS

-48 NSNGNTIKFQQT
+48 DDSGDTIKFQQT
-60 TTNDGYTVGV
+60 TTDDGYTVGV
-70 PGEELCKIFADDK
+70 PGEELCKIFANDE
-83 EAYCIEPGHSLY
+83 EAYCIEPGHSLF

-127 PGSSS
+127 PGSDS
-132 SLSGNDDEKWVATQ
+132 SLSGNYDEKWVATQ

-166 NTKFIDGITAG
+166 NTKFIDGITASC
-177 GANPGVKA
+177 ANSGVKT

-197 SKVPSFASAIL
+197 SKVPSFASAVL

-215 LKENGNSY
+215 LKANGNSY
-223 ELTLTDNNNI
+223 ELTLTDKNNI
-233 LSKFDFKSTGGV
+233 LSKFDFKSTDGV
-245 TVTKSGNKLTLKS
+245 IVSKSGNKLTLKS
-258 SSPITEDVTFNCAK
+258 SSPITEEVTFNCAK
-272 SMPNVGKAVLVPYGD
+272 TMPNVAKAVLVPYGD
-287 ASMQDVITG
+287 ASMQDIITG
-296 VGNDND
+296 VENDND

-322 SEDGKVD
+322 SEDGKVS
-329 NIEFVVKGDNCNET
+329 NVKFKITGDNYSEEVT
-343 VKTNS
+343 TNS
-348 NGEIEIKNLKVGT
+348 NGDIEVKNLKVGT

-368 SDEYETQE
+368 SDEYETQK

-404 KKDAETKKII
+404 KKDAETKKTI

-427 GSFITADKK
+427 GSFVTADNK

-454 YGKYQLV
+454 YGKYQLI
-461 EVRAGTGYILDSTPI
+461 EVSAGTGYVLDSTPI

-500 TVTKTGNIFSS
+500 TVTKTGDIFSS
-511 VKETNE
+511 VKEINE
-517 TSITDEATENAHK
+517 TSTSDEVTENPLKIYH
-530 MYQPVYSN
+530 PVYIN
-538 STLSGAEF
+538 STLSGVEF

-551 EDIMTPDGTVRY
+551 EDIITPEGTLRY

-572 TTKNNGK
+572 TTGNNGK

-612 KYAGQNVEV
+612 KYAGQNVAV
-621 TNSNV
+621 TNSSV
-626 TINNKRQKAEV
+626 TINNKRQKAEI
-637 TLTKLLEAN
+637 TLTKILEVN

-654 DEIKNVLFAL
+654 EIKNVSFAL

-670 KASDGKIIPKD
+670 KANDGTVIPKD

-704 KYYVKEYTTDEHYV
+704 KYYVQEYTTDKHYV

-728 SYTDENTS
+728 LYTDENTS
-736 VQKIEINNGKPIVN
+736 VQTIEINNGKPIVN
-750 KPITGGLEITKKD
+750 KPLIGGLEITKKD

-790 DEKGVAKF
+790 DKKGVAKF

-819 KTPHEF
+819 TTPHEF
-825 EITENGQIIKAEM
+825 EITENGKIIKAEM
-838 TNKKQPEPEKPQTG
+838 TNKKQPEPDTPQTG
-852 DSSNISF
+852 DNSNIGF

>member
-1 MKNLIT
+1 MKTIKN
-7 KTKLTRMTAV
+7 KLLRTTAV
-17 LLAVITVFSMMFA
+17 LLAVITVFSIMFA

-38 EVTIIFDYCY
+38 EVTIVFDYCY
-48 NSNGNTIKFQQT
+48 DSTGNTIKFQQE

-70 PGEELCKIFADDK
+70 AGEELCKIFANDE
-83 EAYCIEPGHSLY
+83 EAYCIEPGHSLFSY
-95 SFDTLKKDATTVWRD
+95 DTLKKDATTVWRD

-127 PGSSS
+127 PGSGSS
-132 SLSGNDDEKWVATQ
+132 FSGTDDQKWVATQ

-153 ADCRETKNGFKCT
+153 SDCRETKNGFKCI

-177 GANPGVKA
+177 GANPGVKE

-197 SKVPSFASAIL
+197 ATVPSFASAVL

-215 LKENGNSY
+215 LKANGNSY
-223 ELTLTDNNNI
+223 ELTLTDENNL
-233 LSKFDFKSTGGV
+233 LSKFDFRSTGGV
-245 TVTKSGNKLTLKS
+245 TVSKAGNKLTLKS
-258 SSPITEDVTFNCAK
+258 SSPLTEDVTFDCAK
-272 SMPNVGKAVLVPYGD
+272 TMPDVGKAVLVPYGD
-287 ASMQDVITG
+287 VNQQDIITG
-296 VGNDND
+296 VENDND
-302 PVRAYFKVKTSQG
+302 PIRAYFKIKTSQG

-322 SEDGKVD
+322 SEDGKVA
-329 NIEFVVKGDNCNET
+329 NVRFKITGDNYSDEVT
-343 VKTNS
+343 TNT

-368 SDEYETQE
+368 SVEYEAQK
-376 SQTVTVENGK
+376 SQTVAVENGK
-386 TATVKFNNTLK
+386 TAIVKFNNTLK
-397 KSEIKII
+397 KSEIKIV
-404 KKDAETKKII
+404 KKDAETKKTI

-421 KIKKSD
+421 KIKKLD
-427 GSFITADKK
+427 GSFVTADKK

-445 TITLPIKLT
+445 TILLPIKLT

-461 EVRAGTGYILDSTPI
+461 EVSAGTGYIIDSTPI

-491 YNKAQKGTI
+491 YNKPQKATI
-500 TVTKTGNIFSS
+500 TVTKTGDIFSS
-511 VKETNE
+511 VKEINE
-517 TSITDEATENAHK
+517 TSTADEATENPLK

-538 STLSGAEF
+538 STLSGVEF
-546 RITAG
+546 KITAG
-551 EDIMTPDGTVRY
+551 EDIITPDRTVRY
-563 KKGETVDTI
+563 KKGDTVETI
-572 TTKNNGK
+572 TTDDKGK
-579 AVSKQLYLGKY
+579 AVSKRLYLGKY

-612 KYAGQNVEV
+612 EYADQNVEI
-621 TNSNV
+621 TNSNI
-626 TINNKRQKAEV
+626 TINNKRQKAEI
-637 TLTKLLEAN
+637 TLTKVFEVN
-646 EELGIGNN
+646 EKIGIGEKG
-654 DEIKNVLFAL
+654 EIKNVSFAL
-664 YANEEI
+664 YTNEEI
-670 KASDGKIIPKD
+670 KASDGKIIPKN

-704 KYYVKEYTTDEHYV
+704 KYYVQEFTTDKHYV

-728 SYTDENTS
+728 SFTDENTS

-750 KPITGGLEITKKD
+750 KPLTGGLEITKKD

-772 AGFRIKDKNGNIV
+772 AGFRIKDVNGKTI

-819 KTPHEF
+819 TTPHEF
-825 EITENGQIIKAEM
+825 EITVNGKIVKAEM
-838 TNKKQPEPEKPQTG
+838 TNKKQPEPDKPQTG
-852 DSSNISF
+852 DSSNIGF
-859 FIGLG
+859 YIGLG
-864 AFAVGGLVAFVI
+864 AFAVGGLVSFVI